1 MRGTHMH
8 SACFMIHTI
17 APQVSQRARSAS
29 PSLRKEYRAPSP
41 RPRSANFVPRYKSI
55 RDVHVT
61 VGLQTLSLS
70 NQVTSPLEFSNPLQF
85 LGFAFRVHL
94 TASFSFPSFLS
105 TSLRPSPS
113 SSLSLNH
120 PHFLAHLISRTLTL
134 PPSFHPWSQTV
145 HHQPRGPRRPA
156 RSQDPIPAK
165 QLHQESRRV
174 HVAAKAH

>member
-1 MRGTHMH
+1 MQIVVRAGLGIDCEVVARLGVDDSCEMRGTHMH

-85 LGFAFRVHL
+85 LGSAFRVHL
-94 TASFSFPSFLS
+94 TASFSFVSFLS
-105 TSLRPSPS
+105 TSLRPSHS
-113 SSLSLNH
+113 SFCSRSTTHTSLH
-120 PHFLAHLISRTLTL
+120 I
-134 PPSFHPWSQTV
+134 
-145 HHQPRGPRRPA
+145 
-156 RSQDPIPAK
+156 
-165 QLHQESRRV
+165 
-174 HVAAKAH
+174 